1 MIEDLHLRNDTSLID
16 HEVAQKL
23 ELGGGQVDRHSG
35 ASDFMCVFVDDKV
48 GDTQLAVVAA
58 LAQRAAQDGT
68 NTCDD
73 FLEAEGLGDVIVAAD
88 RQSLVLVANIF
99 SICQEKDVD
108 GDALITQATGHCEAV
123 HIGEHNVQNDQVGA
137 FFLSL
142 VVSRC
147 PVFGRNDIKTCKA
160 QR

>member
-1 MIEDLHLRNDTSLID
+1 MIEDLHLGNDSSLVD

-23 ELGGGQVDRHSG
+23 ELGGGQVDRYSS
-35 ASDFMCVFVDDKV
+35 ASDFVCVFVDDKV
-48 GDTQLAVVAA
+48 SDAQLAIVAA
-58 LAQRAAQDGT
+58 LAQRTAQNGT

-73 FLEAEGLGDVIVAAD
+73 FLKAKRLRDVIVAAD
-88 RQSLVLVANIF
+88 GESLDLVAHIIA
-99 SICQEKDVD
+99 SCQEKDGD
-108 GDALITQATGHCEAV
+108 GDTCIAQATSHCEAV
-123 HIGEHNVQNDQVGA
+123 HVGEHDIQNDQVGA

-147 PVFGRNDIKTCKA
+147 SVFCRNDIKASKS